1 MCSFS
6 SILQLITTG
15 VIELSSIQSTKTRSR
30 SEFSLMH
37 NYFNK
42 SALTTDPVN
51 VKERELIVIDQS
63 LLPCA
68 YCVNDVSLG
77 IVM

>member
-1 MCSFS
+1 
-6 SILQLITTG
+6 
-15 VIELSSIQSTKTRSR
+15 
-30 SEFSLMH
+30 MH

-42 SALTTDPVN
+42 SALTTDPLN

-68 YCVNDVSLG
+68 YSACVNDVSLG